1 MRAWECSEVPSA
13 ATTGALLLRE
23 RNRDSAPL
31 VGRNRPRTT
40 EMSACTLP
48 APPLP
53 IATAPNSLNVGA
65 QCSHAARPMRFQGS
79 QPREVL
85 RSHPPKSPPQEEDS
99 RRSTPFSL
107 RWYSF
112 GNTRLSHRCRVSR
125 DPRHE
130 PPGAR
135 DRNQFVSVANDAH
148 DPPIFRTRQRGRTCL
163 NRLLGSSI

>member
-1 MRAWECSEVPSA
+1 LRAWECSEVPSA

-85 RSHPPKSPPQEEDS
+85 RSHPPK
-99 RRSTPFSL
+99 RKTPDAAHRFPSAGTVLAIPACRTGAECPAILGTNQPEPVTGTNSSVWQMMPTIRQSL
-107 RWYSF
+107 EP
-112 GNTRLSHRCRVSR
+112 GNEGEHV
-125 DPRHE
+125 
-130 PPGAR
+130 
-135 DRNQFVSVANDAH
+135 
-148 DPPIFRTRQRGRTCL
+148 
-163 NRLLGSSI
+163 